1 MGTRICAHCKTSK
14 PLSEFNKLKKKGYSK
29 NCIACLE
36 KVGAKR
42 AEAVRVDAAN
52 LKLVKESL
60 LAKGEKIL
68 KIAPLVYLEYSNE
81 LRALAL
87 DGFLDLKES
96 WDDGLVWTVELL
108 EEGCQ
113 C

>member
-1 MGTRICAHCKTSK
+1 MKAKICAHCKTSK
-14 PLSEFNKLKKKGYSK
+14 PLSEFNKLKKKEHSK

-42 AEAVRVDAAN
+42 AEAVRIDAAK
-52 LKLVKESL
+52 LKLVKDSL
-60 LAKGEKIL
+60 LAKGERVL

-96 WDDGLVWTVELL
+96 WDDGLIWTVEVL
-108 EEGCQ
+108 EEGRQ